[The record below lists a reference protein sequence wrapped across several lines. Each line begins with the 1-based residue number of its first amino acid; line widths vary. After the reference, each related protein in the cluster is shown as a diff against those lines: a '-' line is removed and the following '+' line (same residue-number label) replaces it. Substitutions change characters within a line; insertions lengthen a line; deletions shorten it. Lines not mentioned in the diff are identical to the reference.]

1 MSHHVSSLRALAGTF
16 TLFTGLLAGP
26 LALADANEVEA
37 EFPLEFVQTKVVLGD
52 HLPIAQ
58 PVEVVF
64 EFVNVS
70 DHDVTYWTK
79 SSSLRARRSFK
90 EETVGPGESGIIDVR
105 VSTSVAGPFRHRL
118 GVITDTVR
126 QGLFIEG
133 TVVE

>member
-1 MSHHVSSLRALAGTF
+1 MSHRASSLGVLAGTL
-16 TLFTGLLAGP
+16 TLLAGLLAGP
-26 LALADANEVEA
+26 LALADSEEREA
-37 EFPLEFVQTKVVLGD
+37 EFPLEFAQTKFVLGD
-52 HLPIAQ
+52 QLPIAQ

-79 SSSLRARRSFK
+79 SSSLRARASFK
-90 EETVGPGESGIIDVR
+90 KKTVSPGESGTIDVR
-105 VSTSVAGPFRHRL
+105 VSTTVAGPFRHRL